1 LAQSTL
7 EGATVILIDGL
18 QAVADRL
25 SRLDVGRTQAD
36 ALERAARDIEAVVDV
51 LARPPGDAGATC
63 GHGRST
69 AASVGVSHRIDG
81 HSAVIG
87 ATGSMAVTR
96 ELGTAARPPDPF
108 LSVAARQSGPAIAE
122 RIGQMFARLM
132 SEMRND

>member
-7 EGATVILIDGL
+7 EGATVISINGL

-25 SRLDVGRTQAD
+25 SRLDVDRTQAD
-36 ALERAARDIEAVVDV
+36 ALERAARDIETVVDV
-51 LARPPGDAGATC
+51 LVRPSADVGATC
-63 GHGRST
+63 GDGRST
-69 AASVGVSHRIDG
+69 EASVGVSHRIDG

-87 ATGSMAVTR
+87 TTGPMAVTR

-108 LSVAARQSGPAIAE
+108 LSVAARQSGPVIAE
-122 RIGQMFARLM
+122 RIGQMFAQLM

>member
-1 LAQSTL
+1 
-7 EGATVILIDGL
+7 VISIKGL
-18 QAVADRL
+18 RAVADRL
-25 SRLDVGRTQAD
+25 SRVDVGRTQAD

-51 LARPPGDAGATC
+51 LARPSADVGATC
-63 GHGRST
+63 GDGRST
-69 AASVGVSHRIDG
+69 AASAGVSHRIDG

-87 ATGSMAVTR
+87 AAGPMAVTR

-108 LSVAARQSGPAIAE
+108 LSVAARQSGPVIAE

>member
-1 LAQSTL
+1 MIS
-7 EGATVILIDGL
+7 IDGL

-25 SRLDVGRTQAD
+25 SRFDVGRTQAD

-51 LARPPGDAGATC
+51 LARPSADVGVTC

-87 ATGSMAVTR
+87 ATGPMAVTR

-132 SEMRND
+132 SEMTND